1 MKYPTIIIA
10 LLFCAINGLLGQQV
24 NGVVYYQ
31 NSGSQP
37 AEGIEINALGCE
49 STYSLTNGLFSLN
62 CPNKKAG
69 QKVEIFIGKDDIN
82 GSSIELVN
90 NHQLEW
96 LTIPEDPTN
105 ELIKIIIC
113 PLGQKNEAAKR
124 YYGILET
131 EITSNFEKERE
142 RLNAE
147 INRLSSIAD
156 KSEKDKKQLNDLI
169 KEKDALIIKYEDALE
184 KIEEQA
190 KYIASISKDHANE
203 IVKTAIKQIE
213 EQKDIKAALNI
224 LSVAK
229 LEEAYQSALEKK
241 IKAVNEIEKV
251 VEGFELRIK
260 LLEASFN
267 YTEIVICYE
276 KLINI
281 LGRNKSGKTFHLSSV
296 LNNIAL
302 TYLKLA
308 DFKKALQSQIRVI
321 EIREEILDENH
332 PSLATAYNNIALTFN
347 ELKQY
352 NVALTYNQK
361 AIDIREK
368 ILDSKHLQLAV
379 SYDNIALTYY
389 HLGKYEKALEFHL
402 MALEILNVKSSEALP
417 DIAICYCNIALTL
430 KSLGQYQKA
439 LEFQLKSIE
448 IREQTLNNKNP
459 DLATGYNNIALTYL
473 ELGQY
478 HQALEFQLKSIEILE
493 VLFESTHPV
502 LATNYSNIALTYLKL
517 GQYHQALEFQL
528 KSIGILEVLF
538 ESTHPVLA
546 TNYSNISIIY
556 LELGQFQKALDF
568 QLKAIEICEAV
579 LKPNHPSLAISYNN
593 FLHILNE
600 KAKNEFKN
608 KAYKNA
614 LNDFAQIIAIQEDTE
629 TYNYI
634 GLCHYYLSNFQ
645 KAIEAYEK
653 AAQLSPEI
661 KNTNY
666 YNNIGTA
673 YAKNK
678 QFKLAKNAFTE
689 YQKLFPENGRSYR
702 NWAMYYALMGNK
714 QQAFSNLTKAVKLGY
729 NDIKWLKND
738 SSMDSLRSEKEFQQI
753 IELVKQSLK

>member
-502 LATNYSNIALTYLKL
+502 LATNYSNI
-517 GQYHQALEFQL
+517 
-528 KSIGILEVLF
+528 
-538 ESTHPVLA
+538 
-546 TNYSNISIIY
+546 SIIY

>member
-478 HQALEFQLKSIEILE
+478 HQALEFQLKSI
-493 VLFESTHPV
+493 
-502 LATNYSNIALTYLKL
+502 
-517 GQYHQALEFQL
+517 
-528 KSIGILEVLF
+528 GILEVLF